1 MNRLCPLVPAG
12 RCAAARPT
20 DGRTIGGV
28 PILVTVLVLVALGVG
43 AALGAWFTS
52 RRQSMLRAPHEPSDS
67 AARAGP
73 NPINALV
80 APGRPPLASS
90 VVEALHDGVIVVDRD
105 ERPILV
111 NPAARAMGVLDAETL
126 SFAGLVMLVRRA
138 IETGLPASQSLDLP
152 IGRLGREP
160 IALAVTAV
168 PLFDHI
174 DRVTAVC
181 LLLSDVSELRRLEAV
196 RRDFVANVS
205 HELKTPVGALTLLA
219 EAIQD
224 AADEPSAVNR
234 FAKRIQHEGARLA
247 KLVGELMELSRVQ
260 GVDPM
265 PGAEEVEV
273 ADIANEAIE
282 RSRLVAEQAS
292 ITVTAWCDDDLYV
305 RGNAAQLGTAV
316 TNLVDNAIAYSG
328 SGTRVAI
335 AARAGLDEQDRPV
348 VDISVTDQG
357 IGIADVDRDR
367 IFERFYRV
375 DPARSRA
382 TGGTGLGLAIVKN
395 IATNHLGTVTVWSK
409 NRSGSTFTIRLP
421 RVHADRAT
429 SDVLDPAETFGRRT
443 ENPHAT
449 VEGSQA

>member
-1 MNRLCPLVPAG
+1 
-12 RCAAARPT
+12 
-20 DGRTIGGV
+20 V
-28 PILVTVLVLVALGVG
+28 PIIVTVLVLVALGVG
-43 AALGAWFTS
+43 AAVGAMVAT
-52 RRQSMLRAPHEPSDS
+52 RRQSMLRAPLGAVTAP
-67 AARAGP
+67 APARATTPERGDRP
-73 NPINALV
+73 P
-80 APGRPPLASS
+80 PPLASS

-105 ERPILV
+105 EQPVLV
-111 NPAARAMGVLDAETL
+111 NPAARAMGVLDGNALAFT
-126 SFAGLVMLVRRA
+126 GLAVLVRRV
-138 IETGLPASQSLDLP
+138 IETGAAASASLDLP

-160 IALAVTAV
+160 IALAASAV
-168 PLFDHI
+168 PLTDESG
-174 DRVTAVC
+174 RVTAVC
-181 LLLSDVSELRRLEAV
+181 LMLSDVSELRRLEAV

-224 AADEPSAVNR
+224 AADEPHAVDR

-265 PGAEEVEV
+265 PGAEEVDV

-282 RSRLVAEQAS
+282 RSRLAAEQAS
-292 ITVTAWCDDDLYV
+292 ITVTAWCDNDLLV

-335 AARAGLDEQDRPV
+335 TARAAQDDWARPV
-348 VDISVTDQG
+348 VDIAVTDQG
-357 IGIADVDRDR
+357 IGIADADRDR

-395 IATNHLGTVTVWSK
+395 IVTNHLGSVSVWSE

-421 RVHADRAT
+421 RVHSDRPSSAL
-429 SDVLDPAETFGRRT
+429 SARSGVLDPANAPDDRAVT
-443 ENPHAT
+443 PHAT
-449 VEGSQA
+449 VEGTHQ